1 VLYAF
6 FVHFNRLFL
15 VYVAVLG
22 LSFWALAGAAAGV
35 DVDRVGRAFNRRR
48 RYSAHAVYLTASGLL
63 FGALWL
69 SEIVPATIAGVA
81 PQGLTDVGLPVNPV
95 HVLDLAFVLPA
106 MIVTAWLLWKH
117 HALGVLLTVPLLTFA
132 AAMGAAII
140 GMSVVMSSRSLA
152 GSGVIIAVFVV
163 LVAIA
168 LDLTYLFLRRT
179 PDVST
184 GGR

>member
-1 VLYAF
+1 
-6 FVHFNRLFL
+6 
-15 VYVAVLG
+15 
-22 LSFWALAGAAAGV
+22 
-35 DVDRVGRAFNRRR
+35 
-48 RYSAHAVYLTASGLL
+48 LL

-81 PQGLTDVGLPVNPV
+81 PQGLRE
-95 HVLDLAFVLPA
+95 VLDLAFVLPA
-106 MIVTAWLLWKH
+106 MIVTAWLLWRH

-140 GMSVVMSSRSLA
+140 GMSVVMNSRSLA

-168 LDLTYLFLRRT
+168 LDLAYLFLRRT
-179 PDVST
+179 ADAST